1 MTSELR
7 DELLRLTRA
16 GHEQVVAWRRA
27 IHAWPELAYQEHKT
41 AALCA
46 DVLRGLG
53 AEVRTGVAETGVV
66 GLIHGSRG
74 RGSGKT
80 IAIRADMD
88 ALPVTEQTGLPFA
101 SERDGIMHACG
112 HDSHVAMALGA
123 AAVLAQLRDRF
134 DGTIM
139 LLMEPNEETL
149 DSQQEPG
156 AYRFVEQGV
165 LDDPNVDLVL
175 GQHVYPEYP
184 TGQVAVRGGVMMTGF
199 EYLDLAIV
207 GTTAHTSTSHKGA
220 DAIVAAAQV
229 VLALQTLASREI
241 DPQESVIVHI
251 GTIQGGTRRNILADR
266 VEMTGTVRIS
276 DQSERPGL
284 RERIERIVAGITSAL
299 RCSYEIQYRP
309 VLAAVMNDPASTE
322 MVGAVAR
329 ELHGPAGLYSMPM
342 PRPTA
347 ESFHVYGEGRP
358 AVFWFL
364 GVGNAAKGWEWA
376 SHHPRFMLDEDAMV
390 AGVAVLAG
398 ACLRALGAW

>member
-1 MTSELR
+1 MSSELR
-7 DELLRLTRA
+7 AELLRLTRQ
-16 GHEQVVAWRRA
+16 GHQRVVEWRRA
-27 IHAWPELAYQEHKT
+27 VHAWPELAYQEHRT

-46 DVLRGLG
+46 SVLRELG
-53 AEVRTGVAETGVV
+53 ADVRTGVAQTGVV
-66 GLIHGSRG
+66 GIVRG
-74 RGSGKT
+74 RGPGKT

-88 ALPVTEQTGLPFA
+88 ALPVLEQTGLPFA
-101 SERDGIMHACG
+101 SEREGIMHACG

-123 AAVLAQLRDRF
+123 AAVLAGLRDQF
-134 DGTIM
+134 DGQVM

-149 DSQQEPG
+149 DSLQEPG
-156 AYRFVEQGV
+156 AYRFVEDGI
-165 LDDPNVDLVL
+165 LDDPPVDLVL

-184 TGQVAVRGGVMMTGF
+184 AGQVALRGGVMMTGF
-199 EYLDLAIV
+199 DYLDLTIV
-207 GTTAHTSTSHKGA
+207 GTTAHTSTSQKGA

-251 GTIQGGTRRNILADR
+251 GTIQGGDKRNILADR

-276 DQSERPGL
+276 DQAQRAGL
-284 RERIERIVAGITSAL
+284 EERIERVVAGITSAL
-299 RCSYEIQYRP
+299 RCSHELSYRP

-322 MVGAVAR
+322 MVGGVAR
-329 ELHGPAGLYSMPM
+329 ELHGPSGVFWMPM

-376 SHHPRFMLDEDAMV
+376 SHHPRFMLDEDAMEQ
-390 AGVAVLAG
+390 GVAVLAG

>member
-1 MTSELR
+1 MSSELR
-7 DELLRLTRA
+7 DELLRLTQA
-16 GHEQVVAWRRA
+16 GHPRVVEWRRA
-27 IHAWPELAYQEHKT
+27 IHAWPELAFQEHKT
-41 AALCA
+41 AELCA
-46 DVLRGLG
+46 EVLRELG
-53 AEVRTGVAETGVV
+53 ADVRTGVAETGVV
-66 GLIHGSRG
+66 AIVKG
-74 RGSGKT
+74 RGPGKT

-88 ALPVTEQTGLPFA
+88 ALPVVEQTGLPFA
-101 SERDGIMHACG
+101 SQRDGIMHACG

-123 AAVLAQLRDRF
+123 AAVLSQLRDRF
-134 DGTIM
+134 DGQIM

-156 AYRFVEQGV
+156 AYRFVNQGI
-165 LDDPNVDLVL
+165 LDDPKVDLVL

-184 TGQVAVRGGVMMTGF
+184 TGQVALRGGVMMTGF
-199 EYLDLAIV
+199 EYLDLTIV

-229 VLALQTLASREI
+229 ITALQTLSSREI

-251 GTIQGGTRRNILADR
+251 GTIQGGSKRNILADR

-276 DQSERPGL
+276 NQAERAGL
-284 RERIERIVAGITSAL
+284 KDRIERIVSGITSAL
-299 RCSYEIQYRP
+299 RCSYEIGYRE
-309 VLAAVMNDPASTE
+309 VLAAVMNDPESTE
-322 MVGAVAR
+322 MVGGVAR
-329 ELHGPAGLYSMPM
+329 ELHGPSGVYWMPM

-376 SHHPRFMLDEDAMV
+376 SHHPRFMLDEDAMEQ
-390 AGVAVLAG
+390 GVAVLAG
-398 ACLRALGAW
+398 ACLRALGAM